1 MAEIQFR
8 DGPREVPPH
17 VEVLLTSVPVHKLTY
32 EQAMKQA
39 NDKLLIDHLERAHA
53 GVLKDHFRRGGA

>member
-1 MAEIQFR
+1 MFR

-17 VEVLLTSVPVHKLTY
+17 VEAMLTGIPVHKLTY
-32 EQAMKQA
+32 EQAKAAA
-39 NDKLLIDHLERAHA
+39 NNKMLTDHLERAHA